1 MDTQSPRLRMS
12 IVAIVVVSLFG
23 ALFARLWYLQVM
35 AAPEYQVEAEA
46 NRVRVIAEEAPRGR
60 ILDATGNVLVDNR
73 TSLVVTINRQDL
85 GALDEVEREALL
97 LRLSQTLTGYG
108 TPTKVVTI
116 ERRLDDPQYDQL
128 QPVPIAIDVSE
139 ELFLYLSER
148 AEDFPSVEMRREPV
162 RAYPHGTTAA
172 HLLGYV
178 GPISEQEY
186 SERVG
191 DDQPKP
197 YQPDSQIGKGGV
209 EATFEDELRGVPGLR
224 RIEVDAKNRPVRT
237 ISYQAP
243 EPGND
248 IQLTIDLAVQQ
259 STETALAEQLTAT
272 RSKRSS
278 QSRARYAA
286 PAGAAVVLDPRNGNV
301 VALAS
306 YPTFNPDDFV
316 NGISLD
322 RYAQLRD
329 APDTPLLDRT
339 IQGLYAPG
347 STFKPF
353 TAVAA
358 MSRGLLDANT
368 FYEDRGV
375 YRMETGTFSNAGGV
389 RHGSVN
395 VETSL
400 RVSSN
405 VFYAWLGHRFHRERE
420 LVGDGVQDTARAF
433 GLGAPTGIRLPAE
446 RPGVVPDAA
455 YKMQLWESLPVDAR
469 GETGEWFPGDNVN
482 TAVGQ
487 GDLLVSPLQ
496 LATAYGTIAN
506 GGTVYQ
512 PNIVARVLRHGGDV
526 NDPDAVIRVIEPHVN
541 NQIELPPHMRDPI
554 VRGLVGVTNERGGT
568 AVSTFQGFNQT
579 FFRVAGKTGTAE
591 VRGKDDTSVFA
602 AFAPADAPRFVTVAF
617 LEESGYGGQAAAPAV
632 RRILEPLAG
641 QEVTELANIA
651 AGLSD

>member
-1 MDTQSPRLRMS
+1 MDIESPRLRLS
-12 IVAIVVVSLFG
+12 ILAIVVVSLFG

-46 NRVRVIAEEAPRGR
+46 NRVRLLVEEAPRGR
-60 ILDATGNVLVDNR
+60 ILDVNGNVLVDNR
-73 TSLVVTINRQDL
+73 TSLVVTVNRQDL
-85 GALDEVEREALL
+85 NGLTDDERAALL
-97 LRLSQTLTGYG
+97 LRLSQTLTAYG
-108 TPTKVVTI
+108 TPTKVTTI
-116 ERRLDDPQYDQL
+116 ERRLDDPRYDQL

-148 AEDFPSVEMRREPV
+148 ADEFPSMEIRREPV
-162 RAYPHGTTAA
+162 RSYPNGTLAA

-178 GPISEQEY
+178 GPISDAEY
-186 SERVG
+186 EERRG
-191 DDQPKP
+191 DDEPKP

-209 EATFEDELRGVPGLR
+209 EATFEDELRGVPGQRLV
-224 RIEVDAKNRPVRT
+224 EVDAKNRPVRT
-237 ISYQAP
+237 VSYTPP

-248 IQLTIDLAVQQ
+248 LQLTIDLDIQR
-259 STETALAEQLTAT
+259 STETALAEQLMAT
-272 RSKRSS
+272 RAKTST
-278 QSRARYAA
+278 QSGRRDPA
-286 PAGAAVVLDPRNGNV
+286 PAGAAVILDPRNGNV
-301 VALAS
+301 LALAS
-306 YPTFNPDDFV
+306 YPSFDPDDFV
-316 NGISLD
+316 NGISFD
-322 RYAQLRD
+322 RYAQLAD

-358 MSRGLLDANT
+358 MSRGLIGPND

-375 YRMETGTFSNAGGV
+375 YRMATGTFSNAGST

-395 VETSL
+395 VEKSL

-405 VFYAWLGHRFHRERE
+405 VFYAWLGDRFHRERAI
-420 LVGDGVQDTARAF
+420 VGDGVQDTARAF
-433 GLGAPTGIRLPAE
+433 GLGAPTGIELPAE

-455 YKMQLWESLPVDAR
+455 YKLQLWESLPPDAR

-512 PNIVARVLRHGGDV
+512 PNIVAKVLHHGGDV
-526 NDPDAVIRVIEPHVN
+526 NDPEAVIRVIEPHVN
-541 NQIELPPHMRDPI
+541 NQIDLPPHIRDPI
-554 VRGLVGVTNERGGT
+554 VRGLVGVTNETGGT
-568 AVSTFQGFNQT
+568 AVSTFRGFEQT

-591 VRGKDDTSVFA
+591 VRGRDDTSVFT
-602 AFAPADAPRFVTVAF
+602 AFAPAEAPRFVAVAF
-617 LEESGYGGQAAAPAV
+617 LEESGFGGQAAAPAV

-641 QEVTELANIA
+641 QEMTELANIA
-651 AGLSD
+651 AGLAD